1 MEAKIAPQE
10 IDQLYVGQK
19 ATLRFTTFN
28 QRSTPEIKGKVS
40 LISAD
45 LTQVQTN
52 RDQLFPIRTML
63 SPEEIARLGSVK
75 LVPGM
80 PTDAFVHTGMR
91 TALSYLIS
99 RCATKRREPSNKN
112 RPVA

>member
-28 QRSTPEIKGKVS
+28 QRSTSEIEGKVS

-45 LTQVQTN
+45 LTQ
-52 RDQLFPIRTML
+52 DQRTGISYTPFVSCLAPKRSHGWARSSLCQACPRTPSCIRAC
-63 SPEEIARLGSVK
+63 ARH
-75 LVPGM
+75 
-80 PTDAFVHTGMR
+80 F
-91 TALSYLIS
+91 LI
-99 RCATKRREPSNKN
+99 
-112 RPVA
+112 